1 MRTTGIVRR
10 IDELGRIT
18 LPIEI
23 RRNLNID
30 EKDPVEIFVDE
41 NSVILKKYQATCI
54 FCGSGEN
61 LILYNDKNICKS
73 CRNAIKKI
81 K

>member
-1 MRTTGIVRR
+1 METTGIIRK

-23 RRNLNID
+23 RRTLNID
-30 EKDPVEIFVDE
+30 EKDPVEILVKE
-41 NSVILKKYQATCI
+41 NSIILKKYQATCV
-54 FCGSGEN
+54 FCGSVDE
-61 LILYNDKNICKS
+61 LIQFNDKNICKS
-73 CRNAIKKI
+73 CRRAIKKI